1 MSAIRA
7 RTSSWYILLPLAMV
21 FVVVVIIVATVKGI
35 ESPVMNRWEAVIC
48 GDYCQVKEN
57 WVAEKVV
64 RIMKGK
70 SGN

>member
-1 MSAIRA
+1 MSA
-7 RTSSWYILLPLAMV
+7 RTLSRYILLPLAMV

-35 ESPVMNRWEAVIC
+35 GLPMGS
-48 GDYCQVKEN
+48 GDYCQVN
-57 WVAEKVV
+57 VIGWQNVAEKVV